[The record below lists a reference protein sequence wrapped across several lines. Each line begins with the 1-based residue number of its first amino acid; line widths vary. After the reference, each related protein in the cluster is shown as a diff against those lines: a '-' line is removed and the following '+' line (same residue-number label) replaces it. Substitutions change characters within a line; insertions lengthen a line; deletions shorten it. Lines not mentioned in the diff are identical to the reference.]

1 MGPWLRKMVC
11 GSPES
16 GHRRPTVAAGFDPI
30 ASHRGVALPTV
41 LGAGMGLIRTRVSAS
56 ALGREKL
63 HVLTGPWS
71 DNRIVNLRRRHRAL
85 NARSGNPVDL
95 AHRLGAS

>member
-1 MGPWLRKMVC
+1 MGPWFRKMVC
-11 GSPES
+11 GSAES
-16 GHRRPTVAAGFDPI
+16 GHRRPTVATGFDPK
-30 ASHRGVALPTV
+30 ASHRGIARPTV
-41 LGAGMGLIRTRVSAS
+41 VGAGMGLIRTRAS
-56 ALGREKL
+56 ACALGGDKL

-71 DNRIVNLRRRHRAL
+71 DSRIVNLPRRHRGL